1 MRRLYDF
8 LPSGNCYKLRLLMSQ
23 LQLPY
28 ERIDVNILAGET
40 QTEAFL
46 ARNPNGRV
54 PVLELENGQ
63 CLAESNAILW
73 YLASGTVAE
82 TDRPGC
88 KPVERVPRL

>member
-46 ARNPNGRV
+46 A
-54 PVLELENGQ
+54 
-63 CLAESNAILW
+63 SNAKQQR
-73 YLASGTVAE
+73 S
-82 TDRPGC
+82 
-88 KPVERVPRL
+88 PRKHWHY